1 MSMNNNAQTK
11 PGAYIVAT
19 VDVIDP
25 AIYKTFLDRVAS
37 VVQSF
42 GGRTLSRGKILAR
55 GPNLADSSDEKSRF
69 SILAFDTTA
78 QAQAFRSSAAFK
90 ELIPLRD
97 KGAKWTSFMVD
108 GSVHDGS

>member
-1 MSMNNNAQTK
+1 MTTSAQTK

-25 AIYKTFLDRVAS
+25 AIYKAFLEKVAP

-42 GGRTLSRGKILAR
+42 GGRTISRGKILAR
-55 GPNLADSSDEKSRF
+55 GPNLADSNDEKARF
-69 SILAFDTTA
+69 SILAFDTEA
-78 QAQAFRSSAAFK
+78 KAKAFRNSAAFK
-90 ELIPLRD
+90 DLIPLRD
-97 KGAKWTSFMVD
+97 KGSKWTSFMVD